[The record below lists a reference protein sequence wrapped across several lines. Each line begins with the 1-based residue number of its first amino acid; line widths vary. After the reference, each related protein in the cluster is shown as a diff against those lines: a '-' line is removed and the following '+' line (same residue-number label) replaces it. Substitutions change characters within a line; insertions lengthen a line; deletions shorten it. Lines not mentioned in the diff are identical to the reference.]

1 LQQTQPS
8 FAENDDCRQVNL
20 LDRAQARSSLAQ
32 SAGRRRSRPDR
43 CRRQASLAMTR
54 WRPPAPRSTAIITR
68 EGFEKLKSELD
79 HLWHTLRPEV
89 VKALAA
95 AAAEGDRSENAEYTY
110 RKKQL
115 GEIDRRVRY
124 LSKRIPALKV
134 AEGAP
139 ADRLSVFFG
148 ALIELENLASGETL
162 RYRIVGPDETDAKL
176 GWISIDSPLA
186 RAVLKKKLDEE
197 FEAELPGGRTRFAL
211 IGVDYPDA

>member
-1 LQQTQPS
+1 
-8 FAENDDCRQVNL
+8 
-20 LDRAQARSSLAQ
+20 
-32 SAGRRRSRPDR
+32 
-43 CRRQASLAMTR
+43 MTR
-54 WRPPAPRSTAIITR
+54 WRPPALHSTSIITR
-68 EGFEKLKSELD
+68 EGFEKLKAELD

-124 LSKRIPALKV
+124 LSKRIPSLKV

-139 ADRLSVFFG
+139 ADREAVFFG
-148 ALIELENLASGETL
+148 ASIELENIASGESVT
-162 RYRIVGPDETDAKL
+162 YRIVGPDETDARL

-186 RAVLKKKLDEE
+186 RAALKKRLDDE
-197 FEAELPGGRTRFAL
+197 FEAELPGGLTRFA
-211 IGVDYPDA
+211 IVAVNY